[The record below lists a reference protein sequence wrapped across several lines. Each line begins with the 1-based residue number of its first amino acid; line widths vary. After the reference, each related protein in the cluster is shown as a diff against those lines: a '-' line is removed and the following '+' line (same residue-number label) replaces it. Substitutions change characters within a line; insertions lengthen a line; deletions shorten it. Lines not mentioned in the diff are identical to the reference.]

1 MLILKNISKQYQ
13 GSTSLALKN
22 INLKFENH
30 GMVCILGPSGC
41 GKSTLLNII
50 GGLDSQTN
58 GDILI
63 DDVVLKNLSKKELDY
78 YHNKYVGFV
87 YQNYNLINYL
97 NVVDNIELINK
108 NKRTIELLKYLHLE
122 HKKNSKVNNLS
133 GGEKQRVAI
142 ARSLINEP
150 HILLCDEPTG
160 ALDIKTSNEIMTLLK
175 SISKDIL
182 VIIVTHNE
190 ELALKYGDRI
200 IRMEDGSILS
210 DSKKNIKNS
219 IQKYQNSKVKVS
231 KRKIINIIKN
241 NILSKYKRN
250 LLSIIACSI
259 GLISLALVLGISNGF
274 SKSIEREEK
283 DSLSKYPI
291 YISETSLNL
300 DTSFQGLF
308 ESNKKRED
316 NIIYATTSTHKNEI
330 TKEYI
335 NDLDSI
341 IDNTSYII
349 KTYLVDNI
357 LINVT
362 NKKIKDLNI
371 LAGNNITNNNEM
383 LLVVSNNEVDE
394 NILKSIKLDNNQYT
408 YDELINHEFKI
419 QNKTYKIVGIANVTE
434 DSYLYD
440 LSGLVLISSSF
451 EDLIP
456 YSFTL
461 YPKDYENKQII
472 LNKLNT
478 YKDIEYTDY
487 STTIKNLSTTLVDA
501 ISIVLLVFSLI
512 ALLVS
517 TIMIGIISYISILER
532 VKEIGLL
539 KSLGVSNKYIKR
551 IFSLENIILGAI
563 SSIVSFSICKLLSI
577 PINNLLTS
585 LTGMENILLINT
597 NLLFIIF
604 IVSISLNII
613 GSYFPIKKTKKMNIV
628 DCLKYE

>member
-1 MLILKNISKQYQ
+1 MLILKSINKQYQ
-13 GSTSLALKN
+13 GSTTLALKN

-50 GGLDSQTN
+50 GGLDFPTT

-63 DDVVLKNLSKKELDY
+63 DDTILKNFSKKDLDY

-108 NKRTIELLKYLHLE
+108 NKRTNELLKYLHLDN
-122 HKKNSKVNNLS
+122 KKYKKVNNLS

-160 ALDIKTSNEIMTLLK
+160 ALDIKNSNEIMNLLK

-190 ELALKYGDRI
+190 EFALKYGDRI
-200 IRMEDGSILS
+200 IRMEDGSIIS
-210 DSKKNIKNS
+210 DSKKNIKNK
-219 IQKYQNSKVKVS
+219 IQKYKNSKVKVS
-231 KRKIINIIKN
+231 NRKIINIIKN
-241 NILSKYKRN
+241 NIISKYIRN
-250 LLSIIACSI
+250 LLSVIACSI

-274 SKSIEREEK
+274 TKSMEIEEK
-283 DSLSKYPI
+283 NSLSKYPI
-291 YISETSLNL
+291 YISETSINL

-308 ESNKKRED
+308 EKSQKRED
-316 NIIYATTSTHKNEI
+316 NIIYATTSTHTNKI
-330 TKEYI
+330 TNEYI
-335 NDLDSI
+335 KAVDSI
-341 IDNTSYII
+341 KDNTNYII
-349 KTYLVDNI
+349 KTYLIDNKM
-357 LINVT
+357 INVS
-362 NKKIKDLNI
+362 NKNIKDLNI
-371 LAGNNITNNNEM
+371 LAGNNIINNNEA
-383 LLVVSNNEVDE
+383 LLIVSNNEVDQ
-394 NILKSIKLDNNQYT
+394 NILKSIKLNSKQYT
-408 YDELINHEFKI
+408 YDEIINHEFKV
-419 QNKTYKIVGIANVTE
+419 QNITYRIVGIANVKE

-440 LSGLVLISSSF
+440 LTGLLLISNAF
-451 EDLIP
+451 TNVVP
-456 YSFTL
+456 YSLTL
-461 YPKDYENKQII
+461 YPKDYANKQVI
-472 LNKLNT
+472 LNLLNQ

-487 STTIKNLSTTLVDA
+487 STTIKNISTTLVDA
-501 ISIVLLVFSLI
+501 ISIILLVFSMI

-539 KSLGVSNKYIKR
+539 KSLGLSNKYIKL
-551 IFSLENIILGAI
+551 IFYGENIILGTI
-563 SSIVSFSICKLLSI
+563 SSLFSFSLCKLLSI
-577 PINNLLTS
+577 PINNLLTN
-585 LTGMENILLINT
+585 LTGMENILLINA

-613 GSYFPIKKTKKMNIV
+613 GSYFPIRRTKKMNIV